1 MICFRERAWT
11 DYLYWQQTD
20 RRILKR
26 INLERTFVSRKDA
39 KTQSFSMRY
48 LCRTVHRPGD
58 GIIASK
64 VLFFFAF
71 LASLRE
77 QLPILGSMS

>member
-1 MICFRERAWT
+1 MRIFQRILPTRATVSVDALPLSLERA
-11 DYLYWQQTD
+11 
-20 RRILKR
+20 
-26 INLERTFVSRKDA
+26 FVSRKDA

-48 LCRTVHRPGD
+48 LCRTVHLPGD
-58 GIIASK
+58 EIIAGK

-77 QLPILGSMS
+77 QLPILG